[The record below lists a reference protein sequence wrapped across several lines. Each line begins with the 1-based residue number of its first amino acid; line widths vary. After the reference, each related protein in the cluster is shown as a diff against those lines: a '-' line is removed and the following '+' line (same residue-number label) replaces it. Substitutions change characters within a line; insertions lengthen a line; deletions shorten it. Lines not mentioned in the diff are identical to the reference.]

1 MNKIVKLSVVLAL
14 LACGVCKAD
23 EAGLCKP
30 MCEQEKRQCRSAAA
44 KLVDHD
50 AQSLMKRRGID
61 QPVRYFGPS
70 SVKTDQ
76 PAGPEV
82 RNAQQR
88 RMTRNRACDDSFAVC
103 TKACSTKPA
112 TSDILVKPAK

>member
-1 MNKIVKLSVVLAL
+1 MNKIVKLSVLLAL
-14 LACGVCKAD
+14 LACGVCRAD

-30 MCEQEKRQCRSAAA
+30 LCEQEKRQCRSAAA

-50 AQSLMKRRGID
+50 PQSLMKPRGND
-61 QPVRYFGPS
+61 KPVRYFGPS
-70 SVKTDQ
+70 SVKTGE
-76 PAGPEV
+76 PVGPEV
-82 RNAQQR
+82 RNGQER
-88 RMTRNRACDDSFAVC
+88 RMTRSRACDDSFAVC